1 MLGIY
6 TRISGKKVD
15 GKDTSIEIQ
24 TIEGIKVAIK
34 LGMNYKIY
42 TDKGISGTKDEIEER
57 PAFAEMLKDIDKE
70 ILTAVYVIDQSRL
83 ERNTNIWQMF
93 QFLVNK
99 KDIKYYPNGVL
110 TDLTDPNIKFATGIL
125 SLTNQLFAEQTR
137 KKVNETFDLRASKGL
152 THGVLPYGYK
162 KGIDKKYEIDEIEAV
177 NVRRMFE
184 LSLSGIGTYTIANIL
199 NGEGIPTKHKNIN
212 GKPSHIR
219 YDKYTREATTFER
232 KNIIWRGT
240 VIYDML
246 KNTVYKG
253 IRVWNKKPK
262 GNKVTIEVDVPAIID
277 VETFDKVNRNL
288 INNKQKAGKRSEFN
302 YLLNG
307 LVFCGNCGLEYRGKK
322 RLVTKDSAYKCKAVG
337 KCADSRG
344 ISIIR
349 FENFIIQHLFLS
361 KDLKNL
367 LLSLPVNTEQSVVLK
382 NKLIQVEGDL
392 VTKIKLRD
400 KLLNILTDVELED
413 DVAIN
418 DKYKQ
423 AKRDIEILSNNI
435 DILKVQI
442 LEADN
447 QFAKMKVENA
457 INEFKLTTNFEDT
470 KRLVHS
476 LIERITVTHKKLDRG
491 GIFFVTIKYK
501 GFEETS
507 TFTTD
512 WFTLKWNWIYYSRTT
527 ATNEQQR
534 IEDIQERKDYF
545 DFRGIEYTDADFED
559 LTFDGQ
565 ESISAMQNEIIL
577 DNDNLISF
585 N

>member
-6 TRISGKKVD
+6 TRISGKKEE

-24 TIEGIKVAIK
+24 TIEGIKLAIK
-34 LGMNYKIY
+34 LGMNHKIY
-42 TDKGISGTKDEIEER
+42 TDIGISGTKDEIEGR
-57 PAFAEMLKDIDKE
+57 PAFADMMKDIDKDK
-70 ILTAVYVIDQSRL
+70 ITAVYVIDQSRL

-152 THGVLPYGYK
+152 THGALPYGYK
-162 KGIDKKYEIDEIEAV
+162 KGIDKKYEINEVEAK

-199 NGEGIPTKHKNIN
+199 NAEGIPTKYQNIN
-212 GKPSHIR
+212 GKDTYFR
-219 YDKYTREATTFER
+219 YDKYTGEATTFER
-232 KNIIWRGT
+232 KNIVWRGN

-246 KNTVYKG
+246 KNTIYKG
-253 IRVWNKKPK
+253 VRVWNKKPI
-262 GNKVTIEVDVPAIID
+262 GNKVTIEADVPAIID
-277 VETFDKVNRNL
+277 AETFDKANRNL

-307 LVFCGNCGLEYRGKK
+307 LVFCGNCGLGYRGKK
-322 RLVTKDSAYKCKAVG
+322 RLVTKDSAYKCKAIG
-337 KCADSRG
+337 KCVDSRG

-349 FENFIIQHLFLS
+349 FENFIIQHLFIS

-382 NKLIQVEGDL
+382 NKLIQVESDL
-392 VTKIKLRD
+392 VTKTKLRD
-400 KLLNILTDVELED
+400 RLLNILTDDDLKE
-413 DVAIN
+413 DVAII

-423 AKRDIEILSNNI
+423 VKRDVEILSNNI

-491 GIFFVTIKYK
+491 GVFFIEIKYK
-501 GFEETS
+501 GFEES
-507 TFTTD
+507 SMFTTD
-512 WFTLKWNWIYYSRTT
+512 WFSVKWNWLYYYRKT
-527 ATNEQQR
+527 ATDKQQLLVD
-534 IEDIQERKDYF
+534 IEDAK
-545 DFRGIEYTDADFED
+545 GIMNLKGIPYTDADFIGFTSPETVTAKHD
-559 LTFDGQ
+559 TIL
-565 ESISAMQNEIIL
+565 L

>member
-6 TRISGKKVD
+6 TRISGKKEE

-34 LGMNYKIY
+34 LGMNHKIY
-42 TDKGISGTKDEIEER
+42 TDIGISGTKDVIEDR
-57 PAFAEMLKDIDKE
+57 PAFANMLKDIDKDK
-70 ILTAVYVIDQSRL
+70 ITAVFVIDQSRL

-93 QFLVNK
+93 QFIVNK

-110 TDLTDPNIKFATGIL
+110 TDLTDPNIKFATGLL

-152 THGVLPYGYK
+152 THGGLPYGYR
-162 KGIDKKYEIDEIEAV
+162 KGIDKKYEVDEVEAI
-177 NVRRMFE
+177 NVRRMFD
-184 LSLSGIGTYTIANIL
+184 LSLSGIGTYTIANIF
-199 NGEGIPTKHKNIN
+199 NAEGIPTKYQNIN
-212 GKPSHIR
+212 GKATYLR
-219 YDKYTREATTFER
+219 YDKYTGAATTFER
-232 KNIIWRGT
+232 KSIVWRGN

-246 KNTVYKG
+246 KNTTYKG
-253 IRVWNKKPK
+253 IRVWNKKPL
-262 GNKVTIEVDVPAIID
+262 GNKVTIEADVPAIID
-277 VETFDKVNRNL
+277 AETFDKANRNL

-307 LVFCGNCGLEYRGKK
+307 LVYCGNCGLEYRGKK

-337 KCADSRG
+337 KCTDSRG

-349 FENFIIQHLFLS
+349 FENLIIQHLFIT

-367 LLSLPVNTEQSVVLK
+367 LLSSPVNTEQSVVLK
-382 NKLIQVEGDL
+382 NKLIQIESDL
-392 VTKIKLRD
+392 VTKTKLRD
-400 KLLNILTDVELED
+400 RLLNILTDVDLMED
-413 DVAIN
+413 DAIK

-423 AKRDIEILSNNI
+423 AKRDVEILSNNI
-435 DILKVQI
+435 DNLKVQI

-447 QFAKMKVENA
+447 QFAKMKLENA

-476 LIERITVTHKKLDRG
+476 LIERITITHKKLDRG
-491 GIFFVTIKYK
+491 GVFFVEIKYK
-501 GFEETS
+501 GFEESSMFS
-507 TFTTD
+507 TN
-512 WFTLKWNWIYYSRTT
+512 WFSVKWNWLSYYRKT
-527 ATNEQQR
+527 ATNEQQLLED
-534 IEDIQERKDYF
+534 IEDMKGVMDLK
-545 DFRGIEYTDADFED
+545 GIPYTDADFINFTSPESV
-559 LTFDGQ
+559 TFKH
-565 ESISAMQNEIIL
+565 ETILL

>member
-1 MLGIY
+1 
-6 TRISGKKVD
+6 
-15 GKDTSIEIQ
+15 
-24 TIEGIKVAIK
+24 
-34 LGMNYKIY
+34 
-42 TDKGISGTKDEIEER
+42 
-57 PAFAEMLKDIDKE
+57 
-70 ILTAVYVIDQSRL
+70 
-83 ERNTNIWQMF
+83 
-93 QFLVNK
+93 
-99 KDIKYYPNGVL
+99 
-110 TDLTDPNIKFATGIL
+110 
-125 SLTNQLFAEQTR
+125 
-137 KKVNETFDLRASKGL
+137 
-152 THGVLPYGYK
+152 
-162 KGIDKKYEIDEIEAV
+162 
-177 NVRRMFE
+177 
-184 LSLSGIGTYTIANIL
+184 
-199 NGEGIPTKHKNIN
+199 
-212 GKPSHIR
+212 
-219 YDKYTREATTFER
+219 
-232 KNIIWRGT
+232 
-240 VIYDML
+240 
-246 KNTVYKG
+246 
-253 IRVWNKKPK
+253 
-262 GNKVTIEVDVPAIID
+262 
-277 VETFDKVNRNL
+277 L

-307 LVFCGNCGLEYRGKK
+307 LVYCGNCGLEYRGKK

-476 LIERITVTHKKLDRG
+476 LIERITVTHKKLERG

-545 DFRGIEYTDADFED
+545 DFRGIGYTDADFED